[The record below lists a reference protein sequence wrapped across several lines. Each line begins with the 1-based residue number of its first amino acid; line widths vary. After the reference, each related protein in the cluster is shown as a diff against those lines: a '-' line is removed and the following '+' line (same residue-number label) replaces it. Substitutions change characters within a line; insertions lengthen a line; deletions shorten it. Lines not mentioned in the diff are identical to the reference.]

1 MQRIALI
8 RSLWKHST
16 IIAREMGEP
25 QIWEEIGLSIA
36 CEVAAGRTT
45 ISVRIEDCELADTAV
60 GVLADWQAVVPGV
73 RLKMLDQA
81 AEAEGSLLRRKEAEK
96 YISMGRELLEQGGS
110 QTLHEAIKAY
120 VVALKKNKLYLV
132 SDGSR
137 QTDWG
142 KVILDQIEFCADH
155 MPDVRLSELNK
166 LSKIKELLEVIVA
179 RPFKKSPNGTPTKT
193 PIKKG
198 YATAVIKEFRVF
210 INWLHDSD
218 DFHWEKPRDYA
229 VKPMQVKQIA
239 EAGGGPLRVVTYK
252 LPELVM
258 LWTYGTPWERC
269 LMSLALATGFGQA
282 EVATLRRDEIL
293 LHTKH
298 PEAEALH
305 LNSTHDD
312 SWIMRIRN
320 KTTVYGEWW
329 LMPMAIRAIE
339 WLVSHRPASEE
350 PFIVLTKLGKRLKVE
365 GKRNTRIANAWKRLT
380 ARVLQDHHEFRQ
392 LSFNKLR
399 KTSANWIRQN
409 AGQNDGDYVADL
421 FLSHGE
427 PVEGDQRQLHSPT
440 GDN

>member
-1 MQRIALI
+1 MKERKKLADGRYFAFVGYKKPGSNQQHKFFLGREEDAAMQRIALI

-36 CEVAAGRTT
+36 CEVAADRTT

-142 KVILDQIEFCADH
+142 KVKLDQIEFCADH

-166 LSKIKELLEVIVA
+166 LSEIKELLEVIVA
-179 RPFKKSPNGTPTKT
+179 HPFKKSPNGTPTKT

-198 YATAVIKEFRVF
+198 YATTVIKEFRVF

-239 EAGGGPLRVVTYK
+239 EAGGGR
-252 LPELVM
+252 
-258 LWTYGTPWERC
+258 
-269 LMSLALATGFGQA
+269 F
-282 EVATLRRDEIL
+282 
-293 LHTKH
+293 
-298 PEAEALH
+298 
-305 LNSTHDD
+305 
-312 SWIMRIRN
+312 
-320 KTTVYGEWW
+320 
-329 LMPMAIRAIE
+329 
-339 WLVSHRPASEE
+339 AS
-350 PFIVLTKLGKRLKVE
+350 
-365 GKRNTRIANAWKRLT
+365 
-380 ARVLQDHHEFRQ
+380 
-392 LSFNKLR
+392 
-399 KTSANWIRQN
+399 
-409 AGQNDGDYVADL
+409 
-421 FLSHGE
+421 
-427 PVEGDQRQLHSPT
+427 
-440 GDN
+440 